1 MKPTIIGATT
11 PVMAPAVFEIPKISP
26 EYLRYKNRTLR
37 QMSRIRV
44 HVLVINT
51 MRLEFLY
58 QSETGGKFSVR
69 FFSSLVVQGRLFPK
83 LMTLDLS
90 PSRAG
95 QHIGQ
100 CVSSNHL
107 CSPPHREHLSTSAP
121 IHVSL

>member
-11 PVMAPAVFEIPKISP
+11 PVKAPAVFEIPKISP

-83 LMTLDLS
+83 
-90 PSRAG
+90 P
-95 QHIGQ
+95 
-100 CVSSNHL
+100 
-107 CSPPHREHLSTSAP
+107 
-121 IHVSL
+121 